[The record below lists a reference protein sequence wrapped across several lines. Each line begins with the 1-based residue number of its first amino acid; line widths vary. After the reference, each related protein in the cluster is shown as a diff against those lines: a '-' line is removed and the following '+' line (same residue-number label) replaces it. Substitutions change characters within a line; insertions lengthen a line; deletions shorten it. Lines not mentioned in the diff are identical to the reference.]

1 MTNRLELNWKL
12 DGLVDEQ
19 RYYCSET
26 PFTSTTLPAPK
37 AVILNTDRTYVDTN
51 IDENKLY
58 YVAVSSVKDG
68 VEKVSEIKEVS
79 TTSYLL
85 NMPFSSDKNDHGKF
99 GLTAKTVGSAVIQD
113 GYLYVPD
120 GSYIRFNTTG
130 ITELNLGTS
139 NFEFGIE
146 VALMPTG
153 GGSYP
158 CVFGV
163 GTGWSS
169 GAISMQFNP
178 SSRFMCAIM
187 SPGEKDAFA
196 PTDQARD
203 GTTFVKYV
211 VRRVAGVWTTY
222 KDGIAGTPFT
232 DSKFIANFT
241 RNGVITIGAAI
252 WDVGITASHSK
263 IKNIYLRKL

>member
-26 PFTSTTLPAPK
+26 PFTSTTLPTPK
-37 AVILNTDRTYVDTN
+37 AVLLNTDRTYVDTN

-99 GLTAKTVGSAVIQD
+99 GLTATTVGSAVIQD
-113 GYLYVPD
+113 GSLYIPY
-120 GSYIRFNTTG
+120 GSYLTFNTAG
-130 ITELNLGTS
+130 LIDLNLGTS
-139 NFEFGIE
+139 DFEFGLE
-146 VALMPTG
+146 VALMANG
-153 GGSYP
+153 GGQYQ
-158 CVFGV
+158 CLLGV

-178 SSRFMCAIM
+178 QSRFMCAIM
-187 SPGEKDAFA
+187 NPWEIDAFA
-196 PTDQARD
+196 PTDQTRD
-203 GTTFVKYV
+203 GVTFVKYI

-222 KDGIAGTPFT
+222 KDGVAGTPLT
-232 DSKFIANFT
+232 DTSFIANFAKD
-241 RNGVITIGAAI
+241 GQLSVGAAI
-252 WDVGITASHSK
+252 WSVGVTGSYSK
-263 IKNIYLRKL
+263 IRNLYLKKL